1 MFLQK
6 MQEDIFWF
14 FCSYIY
20 EKLCWKAFH
29 ETSLL
34 QFLNTMNNFLQILQS
49 VNTIIFLIIS
59 GFHFYWAFGGKFGSQ
74 AVIPAIEGKAVFQPP
89 FLATI
94 VVALA
99 MLVGAWLSWIPN
111 ENTENKILIYGNLA
125 IGIVFF
131 IRAIGDFKYV
141 GFFKKVKGT
150 LFAENDSRYYSPLC
164 LVVSGI
170 AFFVYWVI
178 R

>member
-1 MFLQK
+1 
-6 MQEDIFWF
+6 MQNLF
-14 FCSYIY
+14 
-20 EKLCWKAFH
+20 
-29 ETSLL
+29 
-34 QFLNTMNNFLQILQS
+34 QILQFI
-49 VNTIIFLIIS
+49 NTLIFLIIS

-74 AVIPAIEGKAVFQPP
+74 AVIPFVESKAVFRPS

-94 VVALA
+94 TVALA
-99 MLVGAWLSWIPN
+99 MLVGAWLSWTPIGKTDDN
-111 ENTENKILIYGNLA
+111 ILIYGNLA
-125 IGIVFF
+125 IGIVFL

-170 AFFVYWVI
+170 AFFVWWWI
-178 R
+178 A

>member
-1 MFLQK
+1 M
-6 MQEDIFWF
+6 
-14 FCSYIY
+14 
-20 EKLCWKAFH
+20 
-29 ETSLL
+29 
-34 QFLNTMNNFLQILQS
+34 LNLFQILQIL
-49 VNTIIFLIIS
+49 NTIIFLTIA

-74 AVIPAIEGKAVFQPP
+74 AVVPAIEGKSVFQPP
-89 FLATI
+89 VLATI
-94 VVALA
+94 IVALA
-99 MLVGAWLSWIPN
+99 MLVGAFLSWTPN
-111 ENTENKILIYGNLA
+111 GKTDDKTLIYGNLA

-170 AFFVYWVI
+170 AVFIWWVI
-178 R
+178 G